1 MARDRKRAKQRQRQR
16 AGREPAPAKPDSGRG
31 EPAEGGVE
39 VEGLP
44 AADEPVSVGEELPA
58 SELARIAVGDEE
70 LPPEHEEDP
79 GAPDEEQFA
88 PAGRADGRG
97 GEGGGG

>member
-44 AADEPVSVGEELPA
+44 AADEPVSVGTTICLT
-58 SELARIAVGDEE
+58 ARCCPSDTTRCSR
-70 LPPEHEEDP
+70 LCLTLFSWPE
-79 GAPDEEQFA
+79 
-88 PAGRADGRG
+88 
-97 GEGGGG
+97 